1 MKRILAMVAAVCMIM
16 MSAVALAEPTTLT
29 VRGTGVVSVA
39 ADQAQV
45 ILGVRESNPDVL
57 MAQSTVNEKINAIC
71 AALIAAGVEQKDIG
85 TESLYIY
92 ANYDYS
98 TEVEQLTGY
107 TATNTISITVTDISK
122 VGEYID
128 VAFGAGANTLDNVS
142 FVARETDDARKE
154 ALQLAVQSATEKAG
168 IIAEAAGLEISSVT
182 SISEGSDYYYYGDD
196 AGAKYSNARTEAA
209 ADGAPTMVQASSVQ
223 VTASVLMEFELK

>member
-1 MKRILAMVAAVCMIM
+1 MKRILAVMVAVCMM
-16 MSAVALAEPTTLT
+16 MVGAVALAEPTRLT

-45 ILGVRESNPDVL
+45 VLGVREADADVL
-57 MAQSTVNEKINAIC
+57 AAQSTVNEKINAIC
-71 AALIAAGVEQKDIG
+71 AALLEAGVEQKDIG

-98 TEVEQLTGY
+98 QEIEQVTGY
-107 TATNTISITVTDISK
+107 TATNTISITVTDVDK

-128 VAFGAGANTLDNVS
+128 IAFAAGANTLENVS
-142 FVARETDDARKE
+142 FTARETGDAQRE

-168 IIAEAAGLEISSVT
+168 VIAEAAGLEISAVT
-182 SISEGSDYYYYGDD
+182 TIEEGADYYYGGDM
-196 AGAKYSNARTEAA
+196 GAKYSNARMEVA

-223 VTASVLMEFELK
+223 VTASVMMEFELK

>member
-1 MKRILAMVAAVCMIM
+1 MKRILSVIAAVCMLLGM
-16 MSAVALAEPTTLT
+16 TALAEPTRLT

-45 ILGVRESNPDVL
+45 VLGVREANADVL
-57 MAQSTVNEKINAIC
+57 AAQSTVNEKINAIC
-71 AALIAAGVEQKDIG
+71 EALLDAGVEQKNIG

-98 TEVEQLTGY
+98 QEIEQVTGY
-107 TATNTISITVTDISK
+107 TATNTISITVTDVSK

-128 VAFGAGANTLDNVS
+128 VAFAAGANTLDNVS
-142 FVARETDDARKE
+142 FTACETDEAQKE
-154 ALQLAVQSATEKAG
+154 ALQLAVQSAAEKAG
-168 IIAEAAGLEISSVT
+168 IIAEAAGLEISAVT
-182 SISEGSDYYYYGDD
+182 SIEEGSDYYYGIDS
-196 AGAKYSNARTEAA
+196 GAKYSNARVEMA

-223 VTASVLMEFELK
+223 VTATVLMEFELK